1 MKSTC
6 PNCNY
11 ENPTDAKFC
20 LECGFRLKRSSDP
33 LIGQQIGNHRLL
45 ERIGVGGMGVIY
57 KAEHIN
63 LSKTYAVKF
72 LHPQFASDEEVVERF
87 RREAQVISSLDH
99 PNIVRET
106 DFGWLDGVGFYLVM
120 EFLEGETLKE
130 VIKREGALE
139 PERVLRIFEQL
150 LDALEVAHDEGVVH
164 RDLKPE
170 NLYLIERRGKEVLK
184 ILDFGIARIAMEGEK
199 KQEFTMDGEV
209 YGSPTYMSP
218 EQARGDISRVDAR
231 SDLYS
236 AGIILVEALT
246 GRPPYQ
252 GNTPAEVML
261 SHISSLAPRISDLR
275 PDLLYAPELED
286 VIIKSLGKESED
298 RYTDATA
305 FLHALLPTLEKTIA
319 LRKKAQDT
327 PPSGSPGVAQEQTT
341 GKMEGHRSP
350 EWFHSGAAP
359 STPKASPGH
368 SYDSLPSMPAPVHSP
383 TPETPQQPGSTGHSW
398 PFPSA
403 QPVPVPQTSTPAR
416 SQLPP
421 VNGDVSVQSQTSS
434 TPTPSVSSSVSLAG
448 QPSPYIETTPQPHSV
463 AASQLS
469 QAPASHSLTP
479 SRGVPPNPVSLS
491 PSHSNLT
498 PATLQDNAG
507 WDPTAPQSD
516 DYTDPGYDPASQT
529 SSMRGLSDPD
539 KVEANAKRKRM
550 LVMAAAV
557 FGGVLLLMGLLKLVG
572 SGGSDNNGNSPGMQT
587 DAGLPP
593 LPQMRNPVRSLPV
606 MRRKVVGRTPPARRA
621 KKPPSR
627 RRDNVVEYKPPP
639 VPRSI
644 KDTDT
649 DDPPQPRKALKTY
662 RLTILSKPSTADI
675 FISGQGKVATTPYV
689 LQLPQGSRV
698 MLVIRKIGFLPQTI
712 SWRAEEHSRV
722 MLKLIPDPSQ

>member
-6 PNCNY
+6 PSCNY
-11 ENPTDAKFC
+11 KNPTDAKFC

-139 PERVLRIFEQL
+139 PERVLLIFEQL

-170 NLYLIERRGKEVLK
+170 NLYLIERRGKESLK

-275 PDLLYAPELED
+275 PDLLFAPELED

-298 RYTDATA
+298 RYSDATA

-327 PPSGSPGVAQEQTT
+327 PPSGSPAQAHEQTT

-350 EWFHSGAAP
+350 EWFNKSAP
-359 STPKASPGH
+359 SAPQASPGR
-368 SYDSLPSMPAPVHSP
+368 SYDSLPSMQAPTHSP
-383 TPETPQQPGSTGHSW
+383 TPETSQKPGRAAQSW
-398 PFPSA
+398 PFPTA
-403 QPVPVPQTSTPAR
+403 QPVPQTRTPAR

-421 VNGDVSVQSQTSS
+421 VNGDVSVQSQTTS

-448 QPSPYIETTPQPHSV
+448 QPSPYVETTPQPHSMT
-463 AASQLS
+463 ASQLS
-469 QAPASHSLTP
+469 QGPASHSLTP
-479 SRGVPPNPVSLS
+479 SRAVPPRALSVS
-491 PSHSNLT
+491 PSDANLA
-498 PATLQDNAG
+498 PATIQDNSDS
-507 WDPTAPQSD
+507 WDPTAPGSD

-529 SSMRGLSDPD
+529 SSMRGLTDPAKD
-539 KVEANAKRKRM
+539 DEANDKRKR
-550 LVMAAAV
+550 LFVIATAV
-557 FGGVLLLMGLLKLVG
+557 FGGVLLLMGLLKLMG
-572 SGGSDNNGNSPGMQT
+572 SGDPKDYSNNPSIQA

-593 LPQMRNPVRSLPV
+593 LPQMRNSVRARPVA
-606 MRRKVVGRTPPARRA
+606 RRRVVHRTPPSRRG
-621 KKPPSR
+621 KQPSPR

-639 VPRSI
+639 VPRNA
-644 KDTDT
+644 KEP
-649 DDPPQPRKALKTY
+649 DDPPPLRKALKTY
-662 RLTILSKPSTADI
+662 RLTILSNPSAADI

-698 MLVIRKIGFLPQTI
+698 MLVIQKIGFLPQTI